1 MEATVS
7 LKHFDK
13 AIGQA
18 TAIKLL
24 SKAIVTHR
32 IPNAFLFAG
41 AEGIGKRLTA
51 KCFIQALFSHAL
63 PLEQKLTKQ
72 SEISEIEAN
81 SHPDVLWVNPT
92 YQHQDKLLTEAE
104 AIARGIKRKVTPIIR
119 IEQVRELVEFAT
131 KTPLDAPRKVA
142 VIEDADTLN
151 HQAASA
157 LLKTLEEPTNTLFI
171 LLVHRIQAILPTIV
185 SRCQVIPFRR
195 LKPEDVATVLIKQEQ
210 QSIWENPLLLSIAQG
225 SPGEA
230 IAQYQMMQS
239 IPPELLN
246 QCSTPPTNL
255 LAALSLA
262 RTIDNTLEYSQQL
275 WLLDYLQ
282 YLWWHSFR
290 RTDLLEKL
298 AKAKNALLKMAQNR
312 LVWEVVLA
320 DTI

>member
-63 PLEQKLTKQ
+63 PLEQELTKL
-72 SEISEIEAN
+72 SEIETN

-185 SRCQVIPFRR
+185 SRCQIIPFRR
-195 LKPEDVATVLIKQEQ
+195 LKQDDLAKVLIKQEQ
-210 QSIWENPLLLSIAQG
+210 QSILENPLLLSIAQG

-282 YLWWHSFR
+282 HLWWHSFR
-290 RTDLLEKL
+290 RLDLLEKL
-298 AKAKNALLKMAQNR
+298 SLAKNALIKMVQNR